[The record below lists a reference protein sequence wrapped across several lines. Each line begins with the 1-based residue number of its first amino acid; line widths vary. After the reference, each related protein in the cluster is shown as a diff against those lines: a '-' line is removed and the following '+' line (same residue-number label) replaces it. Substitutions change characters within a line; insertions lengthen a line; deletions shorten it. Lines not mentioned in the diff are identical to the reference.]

1 MRLRLVILTLAAAL
15 CMGAAASDPSE
26 RLANPVQEAHARSL
40 FRQIRCLVCQNESID
55 ESEAPLA
62 DDLRK
67 LVRQQIVEGR
77 RDDQIRQFLV
87 QRFGAFVLLK
97 PPFDLGDAPL
107 WLTPFAIV
115 GVGVAAIAWRSARP
129 PAPLE
134 PPLNTAE
141 RVRLEALT
149 EAPPPSDKAELEGTD
164 TVPPQPRLTKG
175 ARA

>member
-1 MRLRLVILTLAAAL
+1 MKIRLALITIAAML
-15 CMGAAASDPSE
+15 CIGAAASDPAE
-26 RLANPVQEAHARSL
+26 RLADPVKEAHARSL

-77 RDDQIRQFLV
+77 SDNQIRQFLV

-107 WLTPFAIV
+107 WLAPFAII
-115 GVGVAAIAWRSARP
+115 GVGGALIAWRGAKPLR
-129 PAPLE
+129 LE
-134 PPLNTAE
+134 PPLSEAE
-141 RVRLEALT
+141 RARLDALT
-149 EAPPPSDKAELEGTD
+149 QAPPASAGDEVDGFD
-164 TVPPQPRLTKG
+164 TIPPRPRPTKG
-175 ARA
+175 AQA